1 MHIPVLQKEV
11 IKYLAPSS
19 NENFVDCTFGGGGH
33 TIAILKENGPK
44 GKVLGIDQDPEL
56 ISSYK
61 LRVTS
66 FKKRLILVCGNF
78 ADLKKITE
86 AYKFRPING
95 VLLDLGMSSWH
106 LQKSGRGFTFQKD
119 EPLVMRYDGKC
130 QNYNLRPKA
139 YLTAKEI
146 LNKWPQEE
154 IERILKEY
162 GEERFAKRIAE
173 EIVRRRKIVPI
184 QTTSQLVEIIKKSVP
199 AWYQRKR
206 IHPAT
211 KTFQALRIAV
221 NEELTNLKK
230 VLPQIVEILEKQG
243 RVVIISFHS
252 LEDRIVKT
260 FFKEMAK
267 KQILEILTKKPIR
280 PGPKEIQTNPRA
292 RSAKLR
298 AAKII

>member
-61 LRVTS
+61 LQVTS

-243 RVVIISFHS
+243 RAVIISFHS

-280 PGPKEIQTNPRA
+280 PGPKEIQANPRA